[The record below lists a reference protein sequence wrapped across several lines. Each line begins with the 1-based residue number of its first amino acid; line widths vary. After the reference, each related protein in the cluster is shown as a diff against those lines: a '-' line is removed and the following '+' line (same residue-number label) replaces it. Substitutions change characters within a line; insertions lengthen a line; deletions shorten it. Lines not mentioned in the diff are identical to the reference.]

1 MLKFSGMA
9 LAAAAVMALASTAQA
24 KECKKI
30 AAVGNGLT
38 QGIAEIMAKG
48 GVKTL
53 IDSRGMTPVGEPK
66 VRCKDGGGV
75 MSECHAT
82 QTGCK

>member
-1 MLKFSGMA
+1 MKTKFAMA
-9 LAAAAVMALASTAQA
+9 FAAAAVMAMASSAQA

-30 AAVGNGLT
+30 GAAGSGLT

-66 VRCKDGGGV
+66 VKCKDGGV
-75 MSECHAT
+75 LTECHAT

>member
-1 MLKFSGMA
+1 MTKVTFA
-9 LAAAAVMALASTAQA
+9 IVAAAVLSMASAAQA
-24 KECKKI
+24 KECKKVG
-30 AAVGNGLT
+30 AVGSGLT
-38 QGIAEIMAKG
+38 QGLAEIMAKG

-66 VRCKDGGGV
+66 LKCKTDGGLP
-75 MSECHAT
+75 ECHAT

>member
-1 MLKFSGMA
+1 MKTKFVMA
-9 LAAAAVMALASTAQA
+9 IAVAAALSMASAAQA

-30 AAVGNGLT
+30 GAVGSGLT
-38 QGIAEIMAKG
+38 QGLAEIMAKG

-66 VRCKDGGGV
+66 LSCKDGGV
-75 MSECHAT
+75 LTECHAT